1 MLETF
6 PASIVDPNPPFR
18 FGHRNAS
25 DAPPNSAPNT
35 SIEATKER
43 RKNSR
48 RVTAGGGFFGF
59 SSFGGFGGFG
69 SVGGASPVSAIAAA
83 ASARRIR
90 MNVAAMMVMN
100 RTNTMMATNTATFVG
115 ERASKNVIVRRTT
128 PAATATPS

>member
-1 MLETF
+1 MSETF

-35 SIEATKER
+35 SIEATRER

-59 SSFGGFGGFG
+59 SSFGGFG

-90 MNVAAMMVMN
+90 MNVAAMMVMK
-100 RTNTMMATNTATFVG
+100 RTKTVMVTKAACFAG
-115 ERASKNVIVRRTT
+115 ERAGKNGLVQSTS
-128 PAATATPS
+128 PA

>member
-1 MLETF
+1 MSETF

-59 SSFGGFGGFG
+59 SSFGGFG

-90 MNVAAMMVMN
+90 MDAAAMMVMN
-100 RTNTMMATNTATFVG
+100 RTNTMMAKNTATFAG

-128 PAATATPS
+128 PAATAT